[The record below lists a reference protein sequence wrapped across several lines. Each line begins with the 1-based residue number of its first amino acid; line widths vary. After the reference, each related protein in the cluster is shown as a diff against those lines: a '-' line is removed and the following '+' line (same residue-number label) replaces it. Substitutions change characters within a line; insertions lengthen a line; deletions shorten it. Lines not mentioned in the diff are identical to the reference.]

1 MGRVFSARSTDVTLT
16 PYATALLSRFDNYLT
31 KVDPSLGG
39 ATRLTSREPDYDAL
53 SDAPLVVTVGTP
65 SAKVVRRLEKRAGL
79 HLAFRGAIATT
90 RDHDAVVP
98 LTIFDHWDPR
108 AVASRPVTF
117 DVLVVVTAFNEAD
130 VIEQLLERLTAGGI
144 RVHVIDNWSSDAT
157 PEILAA
163 FATRGR
169 VTFERF
175 PAPGPSGHFELGR
188 LLRRVE
194 EVAADS
200 GADWVIHHDADEIR
214 ESPWPDVPL
223 IDALWAV
230 QQWGYNCIDH
240 TVFNF
245 RPVDNSWSPGDD
257 LASSFP
263 WCQFG
268 DTPADFLQ
276 IKGWKPQST
285 RLTMAENAGHQVMF
299 EGRRVFPYKFLL
311 RHYSIRSQEHGER
324 KILRERQPRW
334 SPEERAK
341 GWHVHYDHYNE
352 ETSFLWGRDG
362 LLRFATVDDRYLLER
377 LSGVGMPNNPWEG
390 EGPVV
395 EV

>member
-1 MGRVFSARSTDVTLT
+1 MKRVFSARSSDVTLT
-16 PYATALLSRFDNYLT
+16 PYTAALFTRFDNYLA
-31 KVDPSLGG
+31 KVDPGLGR
-39 ATRLTSREPDYDAL
+39 ARVVTSNEPDYASLADA
-53 SDAPLVVTVGTP
+53 ALVVVMGVP
-65 SAKVVRRLEKRAGL
+65 RAKVVRRLEKRAGL
-79 HLAFRGAIATT
+79 HRAFSGAVATAKEG
-90 RDHDAVVP
+90 DDVVAFT
-98 LTIFDHWDPR
+98 LFDRWDPR
-108 AVASRPVTF
+108 TVVHRPSSF

-130 VIEQLLERLTAGGI
+130 VIEQLLDRLTTGAI
-144 RVHVIDNWSSDAT
+144 RVHVIDNWSTDAT
-157 PEILAA
+157 AEILAR
-163 FATRGR
+163 FASRGR
-169 VTFERF
+169 VTWEEF
-175 PAPGPSGHFELGR
+175 PAEGASGHFELER

-214 ESPWPDVPL
+214 EAPWAGVSL

-230 QQWGYNCIDH
+230 EQWGYNCIDH

-285 RLTMAENAGHQVMF
+285 RLSMADNAGHQVKF

-311 RHYSIRSQEHGER
+311 RHYSIRSQAHGER

-352 ETSFLWGRDG
+352 ETSFLWDHHD
-362 LLRFATVDDRYLLER
+362 LLRWDAIDDHHLLER
-377 LSGVGMPNNPWEG
+377 LSGVGMPNNPWDG
-390 EGPVV
+390 EGPVTDP
-395 EV
+395 

>member
-1 MGRVFSARSTDVTLT
+1 MFRSRPN
-16 PYATALLSRFDNYLT
+16 PYAVTPHTAALLCALGVYLH
-31 KVDPSLGG
+31 KVDPTLADPVTIAGDDTSTVPDAVANADLAVVLGPQSERTLRRLDKR
-39 ATRLTSREPDYDAL
+39 TRLRRAFSGGVPADKENREY
-53 SDAPLVVTVGTP
+53 APITLLD
-65 SAKVVRRLEKRAGL
+65 R
-79 HLAFRGAIATT
+79 
-90 RDHDAVVP
+90 
-98 LTIFDHWDPR
+98 WDPR
-108 AVASRPVTF
+108 ALEPRRASF
-117 DVLVVVTAFNEAD
+117 DVLAIVTTFNEAD
-130 VIEQLLERLTAGGI
+130 VIEQLLQRLTSGHV

-157 PEILAA
+157 PDILSDFAA
-163 FATRGR
+163 RSS
-169 VTFERF
+169 VTWERF
-175 PAPGPSGHFELGR
+175 PASGDTGHFELER

-214 ESPWPDVPL
+214 ESPWPGVSL
-223 IDALWAV
+223 VDALWAV
-230 QQWGYNCIDH
+230 EQWGYNCIDH

-276 IKGWKPQST
+276 IKWWKPQAT
-285 RLTMAENAGHQVMF
+285 RLTMASNAGHQVDF

-352 ETSFLWGRDG
+352 ATSFLWPVEG
-362 LLRFATVDDRYLLER
+362 LLRWGTIDERYLLAR
-377 LSGVGMPNNPWEG
+377 LTGVGMPNNPWSG
-390 EGPVV
+390 EGPVDV
-395 EV
+395 